1 MGRGREAGFGKEK
14 PWKSFPG
21 KDPFP
26 GLFLFLPS
34 PHFPGFFLPPEP
46 GKSGNFQI
54 SKPQNHSGASLGIP
68 RRNLPLI
75 LPVLSFPFIP
85 RVFFSLFPDFPLSPS
100 SPLFPVFPPLFPV
113 FPQFPPST
121 KPRRIY
127 PPVQDDSRFSHLES
141 HQEPSQTP
149 LEIQEVIPGPENSTF
164 PTFCRQGNFGMTE
177 FPHPQ
182 TPL

>member
-46 GKSGNFQI
+46 GKSGNSRI
-54 SKPQNHSGASLGIP
+54 PKPQNHSGASLGIP

-75 LPVLSFPFIP
+75 LPVPSFPFIP
-85 RVFFSLFPDFPLSPS
+85 SFFFPYSQISPYPHLPPYSQFFPRYSQFFPS
-100 SPLFPVFPPLFPV
+100 FLPAQNQGGFI
-113 FPQFPPST
+113 PQ
-121 KPRRIY
+121 
-127 PPVQDDSRFSHLES
+127 SRM
-141 HQEPSQTP
+141 
-149 LEIQEVIPGPENSTF
+149 IPAF
-164 PTFCRQGNFGMTE
+164 PTWNPTRNLPKRPWKFGKLFQARKTPH
-177 FPHPQ
+177 FPRSAAKE
-182 TPL
+182 TLE